1 MIPRETS
8 ANTERQLGVFGA
20 GALVAGNIIGAGI
33 FMLPVTFAAF
43 GSISLI
49 SWGIGTAGFMALGL
63 VFGALVRVR
72 PDAENLVAHVREG
85 TGLFLGYQATA
96 LYWISCITGNVGIA
110 LAAAGYLGVF
120 VSALKTPWNAGLT
133 AIVILA
139 VMTAVNLLGPRLIGR
154 LSALT
159 VIVGLVPIVVV
170 GVLGWFWFDPAL
182 WAGAWNVS
190 HQSATAAIG
199 GSLVQVAGGFLG
211 VESAVIAARVVRD
224 PERNLGRATIG
235 GVAVSALVYVAA
247 CTVLFG
253 LLPADQLAKSGA
265 PFADAMA
272 RTVGPIAG
280 AALAACALV
289 KTLGALGGWILVTT
303 ETSESA
309 AEEGMLPKIF
319 GSGGAPSPASRGLF
333 INLVLAMAV
342 AFFTISPSL
351 AKQYAAIVSISVVA
365 NFAIYSLACIA
376 LLRFARDIRDR
387 LVALG
392 TLLFCVSVVA
402 YSGLDTLRLA
412 GIIIVATTALFGAM
426 LGTAAVGRLLG
437 QSA

>member
-1 MIPRETS
+1 
-8 ANTERQLGVFGA
+8 
-20 GALVAGNIIGAGI
+20 
-33 FMLPVTFAAF
+33 MLPVTFAAF

-72 PDAENLVAHVREG
+72 PQAENLVAHVRDG
-85 TGLFLGYQATA
+85 TGLFLGFQATT
-96 LYWISCITGNVGIA
+96 LYWVSCITGNVGIA

-120 VSALKTPWNAGLT
+120 ASALNTPWNVGLT
-133 AIVILA
+133 AIGIMA
-139 VMTAVNLLGPRLIGR
+139 VMTAVNLLGARLVGR

-159 VIVGLVPIVVV
+159 IVVGLVPILVV
-170 GVLGWFWFDPAL
+170 GVLGWFWFDPSL

-190 HQSATAAIG
+190 HHSAGAATG
-199 GSLVQVAGGFLG
+199 GALVQVAGGFLG
-211 VESAVIAARVVRD
+211 VESAVIAAKVVRN
-224 PERNLGRATIG
+224 PERNLSRATMG

-280 AALAACALV
+280 AALAACALA

-309 AEEGMLPKIF
+309 ADERMLPKIF
-319 GSGGAPSPASRGLF
+319 ALGGARSPARIGLL
-333 INLVLAMAV
+333 INFVLAAV
-342 AFFTISPSL
+342 VVLFTISPSL

-365 NFAIYSLACIA
+365 NFAIYSLACVA
-376 LLRFARDIRDR
+376 LLRFARELRDR
-387 LVALG
+387 LVALV
-392 TLLFCVSVVA
+392 TLLFCVVVVA
-402 YSGLDTLRLA
+402 FSGIDTLRLA
-412 GIIIVATTALFGAM
+412 ALIIVATTALFGVM
-426 LGTAAVGRLLG
+426 VGTSAAGRLRRE
-437 QSA
+437 AT